1 MRDGPSHLRAV
12 AISLVLTCL
21 LLPISTGAE
30 LATDERLAEEGLTL
44 LALRNDTIDS
54 NQDGDIDAVRVVVV
68 LNSTAASND
77 LIVKLRGLHK
87 EREVLVTQEVSFQGQ
102 TNITLVYDAWSKG
115 EHAVSYTH
123 LTLPTIYS
131 V

>member
-1 MRDGPSHLRAV
+1 MRDGPSPLRAV
-12 AISLVLTCL
+12 AMSLVLTCL

-77 LIVKLRGLHK
+77 LIVKLRACTKNG
-87 EREVLVTQEVSFQGQ
+87 RS
-102 TNITLVYDAWSKG
+102 S
-115 EHAVSYTH
+115 
-123 LTLPTIYS
+123 
-131 V
+131 